1 MTRKV
6 DNQRSR
12 RERARAIK
20 EEKRRKGRMRVD
32 RSRATRSPNDAE
44 DPMTIYGSE
53 QEENDGNVMDEPKWN
68 VGDHVVVED
77 SRVGASRKLFW
88 EVLAVVKSR
97 EYVSGEWHYCVDDLD
112 YETKFLYRV
121 PERRLSHSKYS
132 RRIQHGIRN
141 DADGERTTKRVATQY
156 ENEQRRSVKR
166 LKLKNRLLREEN
178 FKTAQKSL
186 QKDAKIDVLDSQCE
200 KLAREVAEVQN
211 LDFYELLMADRMES
225 KCPLVS
231 YVCNEYQRV
240 FKKLTRI
247 MDDLVLGMLLIVR
260 CCSAPSS
267 YFIYQHTSL

>member
-1 MTRKV
+1 M
-6 DNQRSR
+6 
-12 RERARAIK
+12 
-20 EEKRRKGRMRVD
+20 
-32 RSRATRSPNDAE
+32 
-44 DPMTIYGSE
+44 
-53 QEENDGNVMDEPKWN
+53 
-68 VGDHVVVED
+68 
-77 SRVGASRKLFW
+77 
-88 EVLAVVKSR
+88 
-97 EYVSGEWHYCVDDLD
+97 DDLD

-231 YVCNEYQRV
+231 YVCNECQRV
-240 FKKLTRI
+240 FKKLTRKCREADAI
-247 MDDLVLGMLLIVR
+247 ELSNKRLEELVLVLGWICIIRLLWTLSTCQR
-260 CCSAPSS
+260 RTYYSWRRFQPTKKPSS
-267 YFIYQHTSL
+267 ASPSSCDLQAPCSKLHSSLELECIELCIDPLELCVKETLRSIRTTCMCTTWAGCVIDCTRPRCG

>member
-1 MTRKV
+1 MHASYQKE
-6 DNQRSR
+6 R
-12 RERARAIK
+12 RERIKREKLERKRVYREKVAEGRKKIK
-20 EEKRRKGRMRVD
+20 ETAEVAEPMVVD
-32 RSRATRSPNDAE
+32 DNE
-44 DPMTIYGSE
+44 
-53 QEENDGNVMDEPKWN
+53 EENEIVMDEPKWS

-178 FKTAQKSL
+178 FKTAQKSF
-186 QKDAKIDVLDSQCE
+186 
-200 KLAREVAEVQN
+200 RGG
-211 LDFYELLMADRMES
+211 MA
-225 KCPLVS
+225 P
-231 YVCNEYQRV
+231 
-240 FKKLTRI
+240 
-247 MDDLVLGMLLIVR
+247 
-260 CCSAPSS
+260 PSR
-267 YFIYQHTSL
+267 TSGLPRNSPFERSF

>member
-1 MTRKV
+1 MYREKVAEGRKK
-6 DNQRSR
+6 
-12 RERARAIK
+12 IK
-20 EEKRRKGRMRVD
+20 ETAEVAEPMLVD
-32 RSRATRSPNDAE
+32 DNE
-44 DPMTIYGSE
+44 
-53 QEENDGNVMDEPKWN
+53 EENEIVMDEPKWS

>member
-1 MTRKV
+1 M
-6 DNQRSR
+6 
-12 RERARAIK
+12 
-20 EEKRRKGRMRVD
+20 
-32 RSRATRSPNDAE
+32 
-44 DPMTIYGSE
+44 
-53 QEENDGNVMDEPKWN
+53 
-68 VGDHVVVED
+68 
-77 SRVGASRKLFW
+77 
-88 EVLAVVKSR
+88 
-97 EYVSGEWHYCVDDLD
+97 DDLD